1 MKRTERH
8 HLKENEL
15 AQKLSAARDF
25 VDTQRRLITTLAIAV
40 GVIGLVVV
48 AFTIYRGQVA
58 ARGDELLA
66 DAMVA
71 LNAPVVPA
79 GAQGAEGL
87 PAAAQIGAAN
97 TFATEEAKLN
107 VAVPKLK
114 ATADAYPDTPAG
126 ITARYHLGAALAS
139 LGRHDEALQVFDEVV
154 KRAGADTLYGRMAT
168 MGKADTQA
176 SSGQLDSAIATWKDL
191 TTKGAEDLPVDAILM
206 ELARAYLQKGDT
218 AEARKTFSL
227 IVDQHADSP
236 YSAEARRE
244 LESLKG

>member
-15 AQKLSAARDF
+15 AHTLSVARDF
-25 VDTQRRLITTLAIAV
+25 IETQRRMITTLLIAV
-40 GVIGLVVV
+40 AVIGLVVV

-66 DAMVA
+66 EAMVA

-79 GAQGAEGL
+79 GATDAEGL
-87 PAAAQIGAAN
+87 PAAAQIGATN
-97 TFATEEAKLN
+97 TFSTEEAKLN
-107 VAVPKLK
+107 AAMPKLK

-139 LGRHDEALQVFDEVV
+139 LGRHDEAVQVFDEVV

-168 MGKADTQA
+168 LGKADTQA
-176 SSGQLDSAIATWKDL
+176 RAGQLDSAIAMWKDL
-191 TTKGAEDLPVDAILM
+191 ATRSTDDLPVDAILM

-218 AEARKTFSL
+218 EEARKTFSE

-244 LESLKG
+244 LDSLKG